1 MMKDLILFFSG
12 RVAIEEFT
20 DIVPG
25 WTEAIRE
32 HNQLIFN
39 DPEV

>member
-1 MMKDLILFFSG
+1 MKKKY
-12 RVAIEEFT
+12 V

-25 WTEAIRE
+25 WTEAIIE

-39 DPEV
+39 DPEFDTFINPDSPINL